1 MRNINSILLLKKRT
15 SIFVAHR
22 LKTVADA
29 DLIIVLSDGAVAE
42 QGTHAELLALEGLYA
57 RCRCHRKSVLRSN

>member
-1 MRNINSILLLKKRT
+1 MRNINEVLISNSRT

-29 DLIIVLSDGAVAE
+29 DLIIVLKDGGVAE
-42 QGTHAELLALEGLYA
+42 QGTHAELMQKEDGVYRGMWEQQNEG
-57 RCRCHRKSVLRSN
+57 V